1 MNYRELKDQLRMKT
15 LEFEMAMEA
24 GRPHTELMKFYREL
38 KELQYE
44 ILQLEIADRSKEDL
58 YLV

>member
-1 MNYRELKDQLRMKT
+1 MNHRELKDQLRVKT
-15 LEFEMAMEA
+15 LAFEMAMEA
-24 GRPHTELMKFYREL
+24 GKPHTELMKSYREL